1 MTLLTTSHLSLS
13 FILNRKCPMLIY
25 MIKRGKL
32 LKISVLCS
40 KLRSNYQK
48 YLGGWG
54 DSKIKYKMTKFDYK
68 LDCNLRLQF
77 SQKKINMVTYFENL
91 IIRLHVFTSLTY
103 ITNFHANQRLFT
115 YLIHKFF
122 FFFYIILN
130 YKNLKFKNLIDDII

>member
-13 FILNRKCPMLIY
+13 FILNSKCPMLIY

-48 YLGGWG
+48 YL
-54 DSKIKYKMTKFDYK
+54 FFFLK
-68 LDCNLRLQF
+68 LRRLQF
-77 SQKKINMVTYFENL
+77 SPKKINMVTYFENL
-91 IIRLHVFTSLTY
+91 IVRLHVFTSLTY

>member
-13 FILNRKCPMLIY
+13 FILNSKCPMLIY
-25 MIKRGKL
+25 VIKRGKS

-91 IIRLHVFTSLTY
+91 IIRLHVFYVLNIHNKFSCKSKVVY
-103 ITNFHANQRLFT
+103 LF
-115 YLIHKFF
+115 
-122 FFFYIILN
+122 
-130 YKNLKFKNLIDDII
+130 DP

>member
-13 FILNRKCPMLIY
+13 FILNSKCPMLIY

-48 YLGGWG
+48 YLL
-54 DSKIKYKMTKFDYK
+54 FFFK
-68 LDCNLRLQF
+68 LRRLQF
-77 SQKKINMVTYFENL
+77 SPKKINMVTYFENL
-91 IIRLHVFTSLTY
+91 IVRLHVLYVLNIHNKFSCKSKVVY
-103 ITNFHANQRLFT
+103 